1 MQNILTITRSAGSDL
16 SAKQFF
22 AVKATADGGCDLAGA
37 NERVLGVLTNDP
49 KTAGAAAVQ
58 VAGVARVVAGGA
70 FAAGDYLKADAAGKA
85 VKQTGEAAGTLVEV
99 FAVALEAAAA
109 DGDQVEILLARAV
122 VNNAAT

>member
-1 MQNILTITRSAGSDL
+1 MQNILTITRSADADL

-49 KTAGAAAVQ
+49 QAAGAAAVQ
-58 VAGVARVVAGGA
+58 VAGVARVVAGGV
-70 FAAGDYLKADAAGKA
+70 FAAGDYLKSDAAGKA
-85 VKQTGEAAGTLVEV
+85 TKQDAEAAGTLVEV
-99 FAVALEAAAA
+99 FAIALEAAAA
-109 DGDQVEILLARAV
+109 DGDQVEVLLARAV